1 MQEDFLHYIWKYKKF
16 DFSNLKSTTNESIL
30 VASVGQHNL
39 NAGPDF
45 FNAQLTIGQ
54 QLWAGNVEIHIKS
67 SDWFLHNHEQDK
79 AYDNVIL
86 HVVWEHDT
94 EVFRK
99 DNTAI
104 PTLQLKDFTNKA
116 VLNNYEKLFSKNGKW
131 INCENDFATVDDFV
145 LNNWLE
151 RLYLERLERK
161 SEVIQ
166 QLLNTTKNDWEA
178 VFFIMLAKNFGLKV
192 NGEAFFSIAKSID
205 FSIVRKTQSNIKSLE
220 ALFFGQAGLLEDDIQ
235 SAYYLELVKDY
246 QFLKH
251 KFKLENHQVL
261 PLQFFRLRPP
271 NFPTI
276 RLSQLA
282 SLYVNHKNLFSKVI
296 ETNALSDF
304 YKLFNV
310 STSEFWKTH
319 YTFQKESTSSIKV
332 LTKSFIDLLLIN
344 TILPIKFCYSKE
356 KGQDNNA
363 VFLEIANQ
371 MASEKNSI
379 IDAFNRL
386 KKVATSS
393 LHSQALIQLKTEY
406 CSKHKCLQ
414 CAVGSK
420 LISN

>member
-16 DFSNLKSTTNESIL
+16 DFSNLKSTTNEPIL

-116 VLNNYEKLFSKNGKW
+116 VVNNYEKLFSKNGKW

-192 NGEAFFSIAKSID
+192 NGEAFFSVAKSID

-246 QFLKH
+246 QFLKQ

-282 SLYVNHKNLFSKVI
+282 SLYVNHKNLFSKII
-296 ETNALSDF
+296 ERNALSDF

-344 TILPIKFCYSKE
+344 TILPIKFCYSKD
-356 KGQDNNA
+356 KGQDNDA
-363 VFLEIANQ
+363 IFLEIANQ

>member
-1 MQEDFLHYIWKYKKF
+1 M
-16 DFSNLKSTTNESIL
+16 
-30 VASVGQHNL
+30 
-39 NAGPDF
+39 
-45 FNAQLTIGQ
+45 
-54 QLWAGNVEIHIKS
+54 
-67 SDWFLHNHEQDK
+67 
-79 AYDNVIL
+79 
-86 HVVWEHDT
+86 
-94 EVFRK
+94 
-99 DNTAI
+99 
-104 PTLQLKDFTNKA
+104 
-116 VLNNYEKLFSKNGKW
+116 
-131 INCENDFATVDDFV
+131 
-145 LNNWLE
+145 
-151 RLYLERLERK
+151 
-161 SEVIQ
+161 
-166 QLLNTTKNDWEA
+166 
-178 VFFIMLAKNFGLKV
+178 
-192 NGEAFFSIAKSID
+192 
-205 FSIVRKTQSNIKSLE
+205 
-220 ALFFGQAGLLEDDIQ
+220 
-235 SAYYLELVKDY
+235 
-246 QFLKH
+246 
-251 KFKLENHQVL
+251 L

-296 ETNALSDF
+296 ETNALTNF
-304 YKLFNV
+304 YKLFNA

-319 YTFQKESTSSIKV
+319 YTFQKESTLSTKV
-332 LTKSFIDLLLIN
+332 LTNSFIDLLLIN

-379 IDAFNRL
+379 IDAFNGL